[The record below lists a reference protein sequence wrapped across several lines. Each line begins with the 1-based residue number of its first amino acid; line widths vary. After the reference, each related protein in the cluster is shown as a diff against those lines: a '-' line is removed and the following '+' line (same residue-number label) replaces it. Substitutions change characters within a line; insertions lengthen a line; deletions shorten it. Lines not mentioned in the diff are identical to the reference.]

1 MLFALD
7 KSQAVIQFKPDG
19 TIINANENFLS
30 ALGYRLDE
38 IKGKHHSLFV
48 GPEYAKTPEYQR
60 FWKSLG
66 QGKYQAAEYKRIGKE
81 GNEVWIQASYNPIVN
96 KAGKVTMVVK
106 YATDITAETLQNA
119 DYRGQID
126 AVNKSQAVISFKLD
140 GTIIEANENFL
151 GAVGYELAEVQGKHH
166 RIFVEPDYAKTSE
179 YQLFWDNLRQG
190 KYQAAEYKRIGK
202 GGKEVWI
209 QASYNPIFDPSG
221 KPFKIVKYAT
231 DITGQVLARQ
241 EAERVGKLVDTNL
254 DKILA
259 SVEKAN
265 GQTGTA
271 STASNQTLQTVQ
283 SVTAAAEEFES
294 STNEIAKS
302 MMASKREV
310 DTAIKEATVADE
322 STQKLTT
329 AAQAMN
335 NVVTV
340 IQDIAGQIN
349 LLALNATIESARAG
363 EAGKGFAV
371 VASEVKALANQVA
384 TATEQISSE
393 ISSMQNVCN
402 DVVGGLQSI
411 RSAVGAVES
420 SVTAVAGAV
429 EEQTATTRE
438 ITLNMQ
444 SAVAAVGEVNT
455 GLDTISSAVNDANTF
470 AREGIELYRSIQK
483 TGS

>member
-1 MLFALD
+1 VVEDLD
-7 KSQAVIQFKPDG
+7 
-19 TIINANENFLS
+19 
-30 ALGYRLDE
+30 LG
-38 IKGKHHSLFV
+38 
-48 GPEYAKTPEYQR
+48 
-60 FWKSLG
+60 
-66 QGKYQAAEYKRIGKE
+66 
-81 GNEVWIQASYNPIVN
+81 
-96 KAGKVTMVVK
+96 
-106 YATDITAETLQNA
+106 
-119 DYRGQID
+119 
-126 AVNKSQAVISFKLD
+126 
-140 GTIIEANENFL
+140 
-151 GAVGYELAEVQGKHH
+151 
-166 RIFVEPDYAKTSE
+166 SE
-179 YQLFWDNLRQG
+179 
-190 KYQAAEYKRIGK
+190 
-202 GGKEVWI
+202 
-209 QASYNPIFDPSG
+209 
-221 KPFKIVKYAT
+221 
-231 DITGQVLARQ
+231 VLARQ